1 MKTNLLPSLTLLLVA
16 ALLSGCGD
24 SDTKIVEREPIPIE
38 NDHDG
43 HDDHDDHDDHDE
55 EPSLGRL
62 LITTKEQAKVSVI
75 DINEKTVL
83 HEVTVSEA
91 PSALYASPNNRYG
104 FVVQR
109 TADRVDVIDG
119 GLWQEDHGD
128 HTDDFA
134 ADPKQMPFSTNR
146 VRPTHLNGT
155 ADQSVIFFDGNAATS
170 TPASVGVFTEADIA
184 DNTAGTVLEYT
195 THMHGAAQ
203 GRGDYLIS
211 TVRDPATTSTLP
223 DRVAVYH
230 AHNGYFTDE
239 SIFSE
244 TCPGLHG
251 SAQNENQIT
260 FGCTDGVLVI
270 TQTGETFTASKIP
283 NPASFTGTTRIGS
296 LVGDHAVEEF
306 VGIAAGQFFAI
317 NTSTNTI
324 SAINWADASVTPA
337 ASAIAYNFAEDGEFF
352 VILDNQGKLT
362 ILDTTDWSVRGRVQA
377 ITSNLAALPAGSKF
391 ELALTPGH
399 LAYVSDP
406 IANQVKQIDLDKAE
420 VTDTIQ
426 LDFVPNKITWLGIA
440 EPASGE
446 HAH

>member
-1 MKTNLLPSLTLLLVA
+1 MKTNLLPSLTLLLVT
-16 ALLSGCGD
+16 ALLCGCGG

-38 NDHDG
+38 
-43 HDDHDDHDDHDE
+43 DDHDHGNDHDHDE
-55 EPSLGRL
+55 ELNLGRL
-62 LITTKEQAKVSVI
+62 LISTKDQAKVSVV
-75 DINEKTVL
+75 DINKKTVV

-119 GLWQEDHGD
+119 GLWQENHGD
-128 HTDDFA
+128 HLHDYEQTPA
-134 ADPKQMPFSTNR
+134 QMLFSTNKA
-146 VRPTHLNGT
+146 RPTHFTGT
-155 ADQSVIFFDGNAATS
+155 DKQSVIFFDGNGETA

-184 DNTAGTVLEYT
+184 NNTAGTLLEYT

-211 TVRDPATTSTLP
+211 TVRDPETTSTLP

-230 AHNGYFTDE
+230 AHNGFFADE
-239 SIFSE
+239 SIFNE

-251 SAQNENQIT
+251 SAQNETQIT

-270 TQTGETFTASKIP
+270 TQTGEIFTASKIP
-283 NPASFTGTTRIGS
+283 NPASFTGTTRIGT
-296 LVGDHAVEEF
+296 LVGDHAAEEF
-306 VGIAAGQFFAI
+306 VGIAAGQFFAV
-317 NTSTNTI
+317 NTNTNTI
-324 SAINWADASVTPA
+324 TAISWADANVTPA
-337 ASAIAYNFAEDGEFF
+337 PTAVAYDFADDGEFF

-362 ILDTTDWSVRGRVQA
+362 ILSTVDWSVIGQVQA
-377 ITSNLAALPAGSKF
+377 ITSNLAALTVGSKF

-406 IANQVKQIDLDKAE
+406 IANQIKQIDLDEAE
-420 VTDTIQ
+420 VTNTIQ
-426 LDFVPNKITWLGIA
+426 LDFVPNKITWLGVA
-440 EPASGE
+440 EPASGD
-446 HAH
+446 HGH

>member
-1 MKTNLLPSLTLLLVA
+1 MKTHVLPSLTLLFIA
-16 ALLSGCGD
+16 ALLSGCGG

-38 NDHDG
+38 DE
-43 HDDHDDHDDHDE
+43 HDDHDDHSDE
-55 EPSLGRL
+55 VNLGRL
-62 LITTKEQAKVSVI
+62 LISTKDQAKVSVI

-83 HEVTVSEA
+83 HEVTVSES
-91 PSALYASPNNRYG
+91 PSALYASPKNRYG

-128 HTDDFA
+128 HLHDYEE
-134 ADPKQMPFSTNR
+134 DPVQMLFSTNKA
-146 VRPTHLNGT
+146 RPTHFTGT
-155 ADQSVIFFDGNAATS
+155 ENQSVIFFDGNSESA

-184 DNTAGTVLEYT
+184 NNTAGTLLEYT

-203 GRGDYLIS
+203 GRGDYLMS

-223 DRVAVYH
+223 DRVAVYR
-230 AHNGYFTDE
+230 AHNGYFADE

-251 SAQNENQIT
+251 SAQNETQIA

-270 TQTGETFTASKIP
+270 TQTGETFAASKIP

-306 VGIAAGQFFAI
+306 VGVAAGQFFAI
-317 NTSTNTI
+317 NTSTNAFT
-324 SAINWADASVTPA
+324 AINWADASVTPA
-337 ASAIAYNFAEDGEFF
+337 ATAIAYNFADDGEFF
-352 VILDNQGKLT
+352 VILDNQGTLN
-362 ILDTTDWSVRGRVQA
+362 ILDSDSWSVKGRVQA

-406 IANQVKQIDLDKAE
+406 IANQVKQIDLDEAK